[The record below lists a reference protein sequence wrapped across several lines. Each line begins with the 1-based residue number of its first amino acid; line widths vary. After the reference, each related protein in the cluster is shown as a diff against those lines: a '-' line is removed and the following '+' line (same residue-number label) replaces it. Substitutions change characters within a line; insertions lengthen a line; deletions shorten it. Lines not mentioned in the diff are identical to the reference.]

1 MEDVPLSTPTIQDG
15 LTVTEE
21 NENLNLPP
29 DAKYMT
35 QDEISKHVGFMREA
49 LGMANKALQTNETPV
64 GCVLVDPKMGRVVGR
79 GMNATNE
86 RFNGTRHAEF
96 VAVGEVLGRWMEE
109 RGRQGDGEEGEK
121 GEKGEKVYGPEDLK
135 DLDLYV
141 TVEPCI
147 MCASF
152 LRQVSIRKVWFGAV
166 NEKFGG
172 TGGVL
177 RVHEGNGRKKD
188 AGRDGRGGEGVKEVG
203 KGGED
208 MVEEHREKRVRIDD
222 EGSVEKEEGDYEVS
236 GGWLREEAIVMLRRF
251 YVQENE
257 RGEWLFFF
265 LSRTVFTSRRG
276 RMDEGGV
283 YSDLMLTRDSTGTEK
298 QKGESAEVGSGTH
311 G

>member
-1 MEDVPLSTPTIQDG
+1 MADVPPSTTAIH
-15 LTVTEE
+15 EE
-21 NENLNLPP
+21 ESASEEKENLNLPP

-35 QDEISKHVGFMREA
+35 RDEISKHVGFMREA

-64 GCVLVDPKMGRVVGR
+64 GCVLVDPKLCRVVGR

-96 VAVGEVLGRWMEE
+96 VAVGEVLGRWMG
-109 RGRQGDGEEGEK
+109 GRKRDEGEGGGK
-121 GEKGEKVYGPEDLK
+121 EEKIYGPEDLK

-152 LRQVSIRKVWFGAV
+152 LRQVGIRKVWFGAV

-177 RVHEGNGRKKD
+177 RVHEGNGRRRY
-188 AGRDGRGGEGVKEVG
+188 RDGDRDRREE
-203 KGGED
+203 ED
-208 MVEEHREKRVRIDD
+208 VVEEHREKRVKMDD
-222 EGSVEKEEGDYEVS
+222 EGSVEKEEGDYEV
-236 GGWLREEAIVMLRRF
+236 V
-251 YVQENE
+251 E
-257 RGEWLFFF
+257 RGGDCDVEEILCAGEWK
-265 LSRTVFTSRRG
+265 G
-276 RMDEGGV
+276 
-283 YSDLMLTRDSTGTEK
+283 TGTEK
-298 QKGESAEVGSGTH
+298 QKGESSEVGSGTD